1 MSEIV
6 RRFIAWVWRFG
17 IGARL
22 LLVVLM
28 VWSTVV
34 MDDYR
39 VFGGPALSMLNEV
52 RVPLMVVSF
61 LMLAHSFSTLRIWNR
76 VYRIGRMLER
86 LSPVIALAAASL
98 ATGAF
103 VSVVVGELVPPDWR
117 WVLEPLGALQA
128 VGTML
133 SGRFLMVVFVCSGFL
148 ITEVLLV
155 RMVERLTEGDAGH
168 PDTVR
173 RAKAIVFWTFGA
185 YFACCIVFAYNAM
198 LDASPVTT
206 HRSEATRVTRRS
218 LAVGV
223 FSYEVS
229 WLHLRSWRQPGQEE
243 QIIAHRWRDGY
254 WFSDVWPGMPLL
266 VNVRAGLLG
275 MPWVDTAP
283 IDRITLLERL
293 VKELPTA
300 AAPRKELIAGY
311 LAEARWDAAAR
322 HAREYQTLYP
332 EERTFVDTVLR
343 AIPPK

>member
-1 MSEIV
+1 VTEIA

-39 VFGGPALSMLNEV
+39 VPGGPALSMLNEV

-61 LMLAHSFSTLRIWNR
+61 LMLAHSFSTLRIWNK
-76 VYRIGRMLER
+76 VYHIVRMLER
-86 LSPVIALAAASL
+86 LAPVIVLAVAAL
-98 ATGAF
+98 ATGEF
-103 VSVVVGELVPPDWR
+103 VSAVVEELVPPDWH
-117 WVLEPLGALQA
+117 WALEPLGALQA
-128 VGTML
+128 VGAVL
-133 SGRFLMVVFVCSGFL
+133 SGRILVVVFVCSGFL

-155 RMVERLTEGDAGH
+155 RLVGRLTEGDGGH
-168 PDTVR
+168 ADTGR
-173 RAKAIVFWTFGA
+173 RVKAIVFWTFGA
-185 YFACCIVFAYNAM
+185 YFGCCIVFAYNAM
-198 LDASPVTT
+198 LDVSQVTT

-229 WLHLRSWRQPGQEE
+229 WLHLRSWRHPGQEE
-243 QIIAHRWRDGY
+243 QITAHRWRDGY

-266 VNVRAGLLG
+266 VNVRGGLLG

-283 IDRITLLERL
+283 IDRMTLLERL

-300 AAPRKELIAGY
+300 VAPRKELIAGS

-322 HAREYQTLYP
+322 HAREYQALYP
-332 EERTFVDTVLR
+332 EDRTFVDSVLR